1 MPTINL
7 NGLGNPENAALL
19 VFTKSVWSDPFVYQ
33 PNAIVEEV
41 VWTIAPEVSA
51 ASLQWRYGNTV
62 YVPGAPAAASV
73 PKVTTRGY
81 YVLILQPIG
90 PSEWLSWL
98 GYADSPVTL
107 DEDDVSG
114 IQRIPCFGFDRAL
127 QYATIT
133 STVHV
138 DPADSQ
144 KWIRND
150 TGAMFNRGTKGDRG
164 SAMVKV
170 LDADPTPTVYAF
182 ENPGVEAREWWSSQ
196 DIAQHLM
203 SFHLPTSNF
212 IPGSIPWTI
221 VGLDRL
227 PDWDHPRLETDGRS
241 VHDCLTELT
250 PSDRMLGWRVM
261 PEVAFPGAN
270 PITNVPTISAIN
282 IEFFTRAASAI
293 TLPGV
298 TNLPANHDIQTWIL
312 DEDRLSD
319 AAIDEDDSDMVDQV
333 VVRGPREVAVG
344 TFYWSDDWVA
354 GWTPTELSEYV
365 AGYSGEAFWAA
376 GTLAQQ
382 REWNQFFRDQT
393 KYQDVYRTFPIRDDW
408 DGQVNGEPLFWKSDP
423 GDDDYIPYLGNVQF
437 MDRLPLFKGIDYSG
451 DIATVDE
458 QRGRRTMPILVF
470 IEEPGQA
477 NKYRRL
483 QTVFTEFG
491 LSPVKHPNALEY
503 DLRVVS
509 YFDRGPGFRIEVDG
523 APQHAHRPSFTGN
536 DADPEKTNPKIWGE
550 LDSETMIIT
559 AAMVG
564 DRRPE
569 VRFPATVSADFVRKR
584 YIVLDHPGLQHVE
597 IAAGTVVGYDYQ
609 GSLETSDGGTL
620 RDPFDML
627 TALGTLAAERFL
639 TPRTTAR
646 IRTGRALNIETGSL
660 IASINGTAVN
670 AVISEVRI
678 ATPVVESDSPPP
690 YVMDITAIDN
700 DLDITSLI
708 ARVPV
713 PEVDA

>member
-1 MPTINL
+1 
-7 NGLGNPENAALL
+7 
-19 VFTKSVWSDPFVYQ
+19 
-33 PNAIVEEV
+33 
-41 VWTIAPEVSA
+41 
-51 ASLQWRYGNTV
+51 
-62 YVPGAPAAASV
+62 
-73 PKVTTRGY
+73 
-81 YVLILQPIG
+81 
-90 PSEWLSWL
+90 
-98 GYADSPVTL
+98 
-107 DEDDVSG
+107 
-114 IQRIPCFGFDRAL
+114 
-127 QYATIT
+127 
-133 STVHV
+133 
-138 DPADSQ
+138 
-144 KWIRND
+144 
-150 TGAMFNRGTKGDRG
+150 
-164 SAMVKV
+164 
-170 LDADPTPTVYAF
+170 
-182 ENPGVEAREWWSSQ
+182 
-196 DIAQHLM
+196 
-203 SFHLPTSNF
+203 
-212 IPGSIPWTI
+212 
-221 VGLDRL
+221 
-227 PDWDHPRLETDGRS
+227 
-241 VHDCLTELT
+241 
-250 PSDRMLGWRVM
+250 
-261 PEVAFPGAN
+261 
-270 PITNVPTISAIN
+270 
-282 IEFFTRAASAI
+282 
-293 TLPGV
+293 
-298 TNLPANHDIQTWIL
+298 
-312 DEDRLSD
+312 
-319 AAIDEDDSDMVDQV
+319 
-333 VVRGPREVAVG
+333 
-344 TFYWSDDWVA
+344 
-354 GWTPTELSEYV
+354 
-365 AGYSGEAFWAA
+365 
-376 GTLAQQ
+376 
-382 REWNQFFRDQT
+382 
-393 KYQDVYRTFPIRDDW
+393 
-408 DGQVNGEPLFWKSDP
+408 
-423 GDDDYIPYLGNVQF
+423 
-437 MDRLPLFKGIDYSG
+437 
-451 DIATVDE
+451 
-458 QRGRRTMPILVF
+458 
-470 IEEPGQA
+470 PGQT

-491 LSPVKHPNALEY
+491 LSPVRHPNALEY